1 MVDSG
6 RTGRIVVVPTS
17 GWDDHPQDP
26 VCPERRE
33 PLLANLKTGRFAAEG
48 SFKSETTSGGAAQT
62 GRSTALSGPSTSR
75 RLALTSRCDRERG
88 SFSLANTMGGAEW

>member
-17 GWDDHPQDP
+17 GSDDHPQGS
-26 VCPERRE
+26 VCPECRE

-48 SFKSETTSGGAAQT
+48 SFKSETTSCGAVQA
-62 GRSTALSGPSTSR
+62 GRSTASGPSTSR
-75 RLALTSRCDRERG
+75 RLALTSRSVGG
-88 SFSLANTMGGAEW
+88 SFSLANTMGDAEW